1 MKPIVLAVTLA
12 TAFAASTSFAQQGH
26 QGHGMPQMMQH
37 MQHGQPP
44 AAAQGH
50 QGQGAGHGA
59 APGGAPEAP
68 STAAFRAVNAR
79 MHAGMDIAFT
89 GNADVDF
96 VRGMIPHHEG
106 AVDMARTVLAFGR
119 DPEIRKLAEDIIR
132 AQDTEIAQMRAWL
145 ARNVPAR

>member
-1 MKPIVLAVTLA
+1 MKPIILAA
-12 TAFAASTSFAQQGH
+12 AFASALAAGTSFAQQGH
-26 QGHGMPQMMQH
+26 QGHGVPQMMRHMPH

-44 AAAQGH
+44 AAAPGH
-50 QGQGAGHGA
+50 QGHGA
-59 APGGAPEAP
+59 APGSALDAP

-119 DPEIRKLAEDIIR
+119 DPEIRKLAEEIIR
-132 AQDTEIAQMRAWL
+132 AQETEIAQMRAWL
-145 ARNVPAR
+145 ARNAPAP